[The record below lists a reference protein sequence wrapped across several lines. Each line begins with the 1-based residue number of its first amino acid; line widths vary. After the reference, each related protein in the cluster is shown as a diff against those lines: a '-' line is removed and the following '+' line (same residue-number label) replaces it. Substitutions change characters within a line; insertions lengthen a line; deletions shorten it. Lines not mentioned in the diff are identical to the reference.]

1 MADFSIAKAL
11 ASSLARDAAR
21 PLVTQ
26 VWTGGERAE
35 LSVRTFENN
44 VAKAAN
50 LLQDEIE
57 SGPRSRILLQLPLH
71 WQHSVWLTAG
81 ALVGTQIATSAGPHD
96 SDVELL
102 AAFVDE
108 EHADQ
113 GFDFPTYV
121 VSLHPLGLPI
131 GEVPGGTVDLAREVR
146 SFSDV
151 FSSYEIVTAQTPWLE
166 RDDSVLSQSD
176 AIDQATDLART
187 IGLAP
192 GGRLLLSGKV
202 NPSTIVALAA
212 LPLALDASIVICG
225 PDVEIDVVA
234 QTERCT
240 AVFVAS

>member
-11 ASSLARDAAR
+11 ASTLARDAAR

-81 ALVGTQIATSAGPHD
+81 ALVGIQIATSAGPHD

-108 EHADQ
+108 EHADADY
-113 GFDFPTYV
+113 G
-121 VSLHPLGLPI
+121 GLIPMY
-131 GEVPGGTVDLAREVR
+131 R
-146 SFSDV
+146 SRGS
-151 FSSYEIVTAQTPWLE
+151 ENQ
-166 RDDSVLSQSD
+166 
-176 AIDQATDLART
+176 
-187 IGLAP
+187 
-192 GGRLLLSGKV
+192 
-202 NPSTIVALAA
+202 
-212 LPLALDASIVICG
+212 
-225 PDVEIDVVA
+225 
-234 QTERCT
+234 
-240 AVFVAS
+240 

>member
-1 MADFSIAKAL
+1 VANFSIAKAL
-11 ASSLARDAAR
+11 AKSLDRDAAR

-26 VWTGGERAE
+26 IWAGGERAE

-57 SGPRSRILLQLPLH
+57 SGPGSRILLQLPLH

-81 ALVGTQIATSAGPHD
+81 ALVGTQITTLAGPHD

-102 AAFVDE
+102 AAFVDG

-131 GEVPGGTVDLAREVR
+131 GAVPTGTVDLAREAR

-151 FSSYEIVTAQTPWLE
+151 FSAYEIVTAHTPWLE
-166 RDDSVLSQSD
+166 HDDSVMSQSD
-176 AIDQATDLART
+176 AIDEATDLART
-187 IGLAP
+187 IGLDT
-192 GGRLLLSGKV
+192 GGRLLLSGLV

-212 LPLALDASIVICG
+212 LPLVLDASIVICG
-225 PDVEIDVVA
+225 PGVDLDVVA

>member
-1 MADFSIAKAL
+1 MANFSIAKAL
-11 ASSLARDAAR
+11 AKSLDRDAAR

-26 VWTGGERAE
+26 IWAGGERAE

-57 SGPRSRILLQLPLH
+57 SGPGSRILLQLPLH

-81 ALVGTQIATSAGPHD
+81 ALVGTQITTLAGPHD

-102 AAFVDE
+102 AAFVDG

-131 GEVPGGTVDLAREVR
+131 GAVPTGTVDLAREAR

-151 FSSYEIVTAQTPWLE
+151 FSAYEIVTAHTPWLE
-166 RDDSVLSQSD
+166 HDDSVMSQSD
-176 AIDQATDLART
+176 AIDEATDLART
-187 IGLAP
+187 IGLDT
-192 GGRLLLSGKV
+192 GGRLLLSGLV

-212 LPLALDASIVICG
+212 LPLVLDASIVICG
-225 PDVEIDVVA
+225 PGVDLDVVA